1 MSGVLS
7 LEVADRIVDAALV
20 AAREQGYPPMAVV
33 VLDAGGH
40 VLVAKRDERAA
51 IGRVEIAMGKAH
63 GCLAMGFGGRELAR
77 RAEAVPQFFTAIGA
91 LLPHGMVP
99 VAGGVLIRDSSAGVV
114 GSVGISG
121 GTSDED
127 DVCAVAGIHAAGLVP
142 DTGDPPPSSTPPPTT
157 PLPQPETH
165 PHPQPPPS
173 TTPLPQPEGRP
184 PLQARRSLPVQVRE
198 LLRPG

>member
-142 DTGDPPPSSTPPPTT
+142 DTGDPPPSSTPATNDPTT
-157 PLPQPETH
+157 ATGD
-165 PHPQPPPS
+165 PPPS
-173 TTPLPQPEGRP
+173 STPAINDPTTATGGSTTSSSAEKP
-184 PLQARRSLPVQVRE
+184 PRSST
-198 LLRPG
+198 